1 MGTKKSALL
10 LLATRHP
17 HISHNIVNLME
28 RMPNISGTKIAYK
41 MRGRMWTV
49 L

>member
-17 HISHNIVNLME
+17 HISHSIVSLLE
-28 RMPNISGTKIAYK
+28 RMPNIGGTKIAYK
-41 MRGRMWTV
+41 MGTK
-49 L
+49 